1 MRVMQTEIDYTLLGK
16 VENELRNSKYVIK
29 DIHYLENVTFDTY
42 VEEDGKQAFTDW
54 MIELTNGKCTITEGD
69 MLYLEQDVI

>member
-16 VENELRNSKYVIK
+16 VENELRNSKYAIK

-42 VEEDGKQAFTDW
+42 VEEAANKPLQIG
-54 MIELTNGKCTITEGD
+54 
-69 MLYLEQDVI
+69 